1 MKSNSS
7 ASGVLAATLAMAGSI
22 AAAPTPLDITQ
33 FGAQANSPALS
44 TVAIQ
49 SAIDRCAKNGGGT
62 VRVPAGV
69 FQTGALRLKSGVVL
83 ELSRGAVLRG
93 SANSLDYGEGQWRD
107 AIISGID
114 VENCGVSGEGLID
127 GADAKNPKGEEGFRG
142 PHGIVFTNSR
152 DVAVSG
158 VTIERTGN
166 YAILCTDTKGGKI
179 DKVTIRGGH
188 DGLHAQA
195 CQDFVITNC
204 DFRTGDDGFAGCDN
218 RNFRISD
225 CLVNS
230 SCNAFRFGCDGLLV
244 ERCRLWG
251 PGEHL
256 HQISKRTNMLAAFVH
271 FAPEDRKPKLPSDN
285 WIIRDVQIDNATC
298 LYEYDFERG
307 LWQTGQPA
315 KRLRFENIR
324 ATRLHKPI
332 RIVGDAKR
340 QLDLTLENVQLSFLP
355 DREDQS
361 HFDAKSFGSLTLN
374 NVTLKNNGKQ
384 PVVRAA
390 DGKTFSARDV
400 KVEPD
405 NAQPFEL
412 HDVDVV
418 NTGK

>member
-1 MKSNSS
+1 MKSNTP
-7 ASGVLAATLAMAGSI
+7 ANGALAAVLSMAGSV
-22 AAAPTPLDITQ
+22 AAAPAPLDITQ

-44 TVAIQ
+44 TIAIQ
-49 SAIDRCAKNGGGT
+49 TAIDRCAQNGGGV
-62 VRVPAGV
+62 VRVPQGV
-69 FQTGALRLKSGVVL
+69 FQTGALQLKSGVVL
-83 ELSRGAVLRG
+83 DLARGAVLRG
-93 SANSLDYGEGQWRD
+93 STDYRDYGEGKWSD
-107 AIISGID
+107 AIISGIK
-114 VENCGVSGEGLID
+114 VEKCGVSGEGLID
-127 GADAKNPKGEEGFRG
+127 GADARNPKGEEGFRG
-142 PHGIVFTNSR
+142 PHGIVFEDSR

-166 YAILCTDTKGGKI
+166 YAILCTGTKGGKI
-179 DKVTIRGGH
+179 DKITIRGGH

-195 CQDFVITNC
+195 CTDFVVTNC

-332 RIVGDAKR
+332 RIVGDAGR
-340 QLDLTLENVQLSFLP
+340 QLELTLENVQLSFLP

-361 HFDAKSFGSLTLN
+361 HFNAKTFGSLTLN
-374 NVTLKNNGKQ
+374 KVTMKNSGKQ

-390 DGKTFSARDV
+390 EGGTFSSRDLTI
-400 KVEPD
+400 EPH

-412 HDVDVV
+412 RDVDVV
-418 NTGK
+418 NGAK